1 MVIEKIC
8 EYFGVKHISP
18 ALIGGSKYLAGEN
31 PSYLQ
36 TMAKELIANQKIF
49 QKYLETVRKNIQQDD
64 SPKKEPPNGT
74 THNKFSQ
81 TNNSQN
87 VTDADMDVEIGEKY
101 RNAVIEISKKFADKL
116 QCESSSDFI
125 KYLKFICIFIREEF
139 MKHKENYDNA
149 LQTAR
154 EISPDVTLQEFD
166 RKYGIQNNY
175 NEYFFQQVMNDF
187 EVGSGFIKLRN
198 ACEGQKTLSAAEE
211 AAEKAAEEA
220 AEKAFEDAAEE
231 AAEKAAEEAAEEAAE
246 KAAEEAVETTFML
259 HEDGNF
265 KVIAI
270 ENEKGLAPDGWLNRD
285 QYFGIA
291 EKLTEEQASET
302 NVVLE
307 EDAGTA
313 VMIIGEVEKIIN
325 VTTQKQEDTKIF
337 GIALMITAPEEY
349 KGSSERTDDA
359 DE

>member
-49 QKYLETVRKNIQQDD
+49 QKYLETVRKNTPQDD

-101 RNAVIEISKKFADKL
+101 RNAVIEISKKFSDKL
-116 QCESSSDFI
+116 QCENSSDFI

-211 AAEKAAEEA
+211 AAE
-220 AEKAFEDAAEE
+220 
-231 AAEKAAEEAAEEAAE
+231 
-246 KAAEEAVETTFML
+246 TTLML

-265 KVIAI
+265 KAIEI
-270 ENEKGLAPDGWLNRD
+270 ENEKGVAPDGWLNRD

-325 VTTQKQEDTKIF
+325 VTTQKEEDTKIF